1 MSPSWDNALGT
12 MERNDKQRTDSRRQ
26 QVRLIELELDDLV
39 RRQQAAI
46 ERLYQLRE
54 PPPRAPLAARTA
66 P

>member
-1 MSPSWDNALGT
+1 
-12 MERNDKQRTDSRRQ
+12 MERNDEHQTDSRRQ

-54 PPPRAPLAARTA
+54 PLPRAPLTPRTA
-66 P
+66 PVAR